1 MSQIRI
7 FVLSITLSF
16 LFCSE
21 LKAQTNKFELGA
33 EASPSITFLKGS
45 SFIEKM
51 YDPTLGFSGGIS
63 FQYNIRKKIGL
74 RTSLAYERKG
84 GINRSSILYKG
95 EFFENASLN
104 FNFDYLTLP
113 ILIRFSFG
121 KKIKYFVNSGPY
133 FGYLLSQTFV
143 TKGDNFNT
151 FTNDYTATTNKFDVG
166 ISFGTGLQY
175 PIKEKLILS
184 SEIRGNLGLY
194 NTIPSGDTKVNSV
207 NLLLG
212 IAYRL

>member
-1 MSQIRI
+1 MNQKT
-7 FVLSITLSF
+7 FFFLSIAFLLSF
-16 LFCSE
+16 SQLN
-21 LKAQTNKFELGA
+21 AQTNKFELGV

-45 SFIEKM
+45 SFIENF
-51 YDPTLGFSGGIS
+51 YDPTLGFSGGLS
-63 FQYNIRKKIGL
+63 FQYNIGKRIAL
-74 RTSLAYERKG
+74 RTNIAYERKG
-84 GINRSSILYKG
+84 GISRNNFYYNGNLIQNSSI
-95 EFFENASLN
+95 N

-113 ILIRFSFG
+113 ILVRFSFG
-121 KKIKYFVNSGPY
+121 KKVKYFVNTGPY

-151 FTNDYTATTNKFDVG
+151 WTNDYTSATNKFDFGV
-166 ISFGTGLQY
+166 SFGTGLQY
-175 PIKEKLILS
+175 PLKEKIYLS

-194 NTIPSGDTKVNSV
+194 NTIPNGDTKVNSV

>member
-1 MSQIRI
+1 MSHKI
-7 FVLSITLSF
+7 FLFLSIAILF
-16 LFCSE
+16 LFFNH
-21 LKAQTNKFELGA
+21 LNAQTNKFELGA
-33 EASPSITFLKGS
+33 EVSPSITFIKGS
-45 SFIEKM
+45 SFMEDF
-51 YDPTLGFSGGIS
+51 YDPTFGFSGGFS
-63 FQYNIRKKIGL
+63 FQYNIDKRIAL
-74 RTSLAYERKG
+74 RTNLTYERKG
-84 GINRSSILYKG
+84 GINRNNFYYDVNLIKNSSI
-95 EFFENASLN
+95 N

-113 ILIRFSFG
+113 ILVRFSFG
-121 KKIKYFVNSGPY
+121 KRVKYFINTGPY

-151 FTNDYTATTNKFDVG
+151 FTNDYTAATNKFDVG
-166 ISFGTGLQY
+166 ISFGTGIQY
-175 PIKEKLILS
+175 PIKEKIYLS